1 MKSFSQPFTDQS
13 GLCGMFQQHHISSN
27 QRGRHRIDR
36 RHIGIIPWRNHQH
49 RPMRHAFYVAL
60 KFIAVL
66 DSNERQTAQ
75 GNVCHIAG
83 TLLKAA
89 KFAAI
94 ANRPSHLPSQFRHN
108 IFILLAND
116 GDRRPHQIDAFGRW
130 ARRPFSLRRMRLGH
144 RLSGRRQ
151 R

>member
-1 MKSFSQPFTDQS
+1 MKGLSQPFTDQN
-13 GLCGMFQQHHISSN
+13 GLCGMFQQHNISSN
-27 QRGRHRIDR
+27 QRRRHRIDS

-49 RPMRHAFYVAL
+49 CPMRHAFYIAL

-66 DSNERQTAQ
+66 DSNGGQTVRS
-75 GNVCHIAG
+75 NIRHIAG

-89 KFAAI
+89 KFTAI
-94 ANRPSHLPSQFRHN
+94 ADRPPNLPCQFPHN

-116 GDRRPHQIDAFGRW
+116 SDRRPHQIDAFGKW
-130 ARRPFSLRRMRLGH
+130 ARRPFSLRRMRLGNGF
-144 RLSGRRQ
+144 SGRRQ